1 MSAPTPMT
9 AWGLELSIHHP
20 GQNSNLATALPPATD
35 PPSDSSPNGA
45 VCQVQKSPD
54 TFFDAESGCR
64 FARCRAPWL
73 TQLAHLCF
81 RPFRPVGRAHFTVHR
96 HRGGEVLLGLLA
108 IAPAAVKLAETE
120 VAVSDQRT
128 HTAGFSEGQ
137 RFAVVAF
144 SVLGAGC
151 GGDVTVEAEGIGLV
165 SSSTELPHE
174 R

>member
-64 FARCRAPWL
+64 CARGRAPWL
-73 TQLAHLCF
+73 TQLAQLRF
-81 RPFRPVGRAHFTVHR
+81 RLLKPVGHAHFAVHR
-96 HRGGEVLLGLLA
+96 DRVAEVLLGLLA
-108 IAPAAVKLAETE
+108 IAPAAVKFAEAE
-120 VAVSDQRT
+120 VAVSYLRT
-128 HTAGFSEGQ
+128 HAAGLGKRQSL
-137 RFAVVAF
+137 AVVAF
-144 SVLGAGC
+144 GVLSAACRGN
-151 GGDVTVEAEGIGLV
+151 VTGEAESVGLAG
-165 SSSTELPHE
+165 P
-174 R
+174 